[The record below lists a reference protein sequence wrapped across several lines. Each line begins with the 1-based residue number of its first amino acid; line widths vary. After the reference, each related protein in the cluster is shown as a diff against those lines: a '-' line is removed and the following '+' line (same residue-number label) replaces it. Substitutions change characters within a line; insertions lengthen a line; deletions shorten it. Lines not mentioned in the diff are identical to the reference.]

1 MKNFIIQYS
10 ELKKLGSIQHIR
22 YADKAVLH
30 HGDSLNS
37 TVYQLVCDVKF
48 KNVNENFSIL
58 SCIARNMSSLNDIC
72 ISFNK
77 EDLKEISAL
86 SDGNIV
92 HIDID
97 THLYT
102 INKDNI
108 DLQYELFNI
117 TKREGY
123 FVNNRNMLLYSKSG
137 VTYIVTFRNNSN
149 FTVESVIED
158 KFSQFDKISQFD
170 NWLTDKT
177 IVEAVTTDR
186 FAYNVYMYNRS
197 LCSDG
202 KNIDADN
209 LLIKFKELLIDKKLY
224 DLYIEFIG
232 DGRV

>member
-22 YADKAVLH
+22 YVDKTVLH

-48 KNVNENFSIL
+48 KTVNRNFSIL
-58 SCIARNMSSLNDIC
+58 SCIARNTSSLNDIC

-108 DLQYELFNI
+108 DLQYKLFNI

-123 FVNNRNMLLYSKSG
+123 FVNDRNMLLYSKSG
-137 VTYIVTFRNNSN
+137 VTYIVTFRNKSN
-149 FTVESVIED
+149 FTVTSVIED

-170 NWLTDKT
+170 NWLTNKT
-177 IVEAVTTDR
+177 IIEAVTTDR
-186 FAYNVYMYNRS
+186 FTYNVYMHNRS

-202 KNIDADN
+202 KNIDIDD

-224 DLYIEFIG
+224 ELYIEFIG